1 MQNATAIG
9 LNQGWGIVRA
19 MYVAYAL
26 MALVLLG
33 TTPQFTTTRVID
45 IGARVAAHESF
56 IPAALVSVRTTEI
69 GGVVR
74 SPETAVVGNLGLL
87 QKPDATR

>member
-1 MQNATAIG
+1 MQNGTAVG
-9 LNQGWGIVRA
+9 LNQGWGMIRA
-19 MYVAYAL
+19 MYVAYVL

-33 TTPQFTTTRVID
+33 TTLQFTMTRVID

-56 IPAALVSVRTTEI
+56 IPAALVFAGTTEI
-69 GGVVR
+69 LSGER
-74 SPETAVVGNLGLL
+74 SPETAVVGNLGLS